1 MKQRRYLIG
10 STVIAALG
18 GLLFGFDTA
27 VISGTVSSLESVFAL
42 NEFWLGF
49 TVAIALIGTILGSL
63 SVGRPGD
70 IYGRKQVLIVLAVF
84 YTISAIGS
92 ALARDW
98 YLFLSFRFLGG
109 LAVGGSS
116 VMSPMYI
123 AEISPAK
130 IRGRLVAVQQFNIVF
145 GILLAFLSNY
155 LVASVV
161 QQHAWRYML
170 GVEAIPAFLFFLL
183 LFVIPRSPRW
193 LVKTD
198 RVDEARDVLG
208 KTGEPDVERAIR
220 DILDSLKQK
229 SDAAREKFFSKKYA
243 VPIIAAVL
251 LAFFNQMSGIN
262 AILYYAP
269 RIFEMTGLP
278 MDAALLQSVAVG
290 LTNMVATIIAM
301 VLIDRMGRK
310 NLLLI
315 GSVGMVIFLG
325 LVAREF
331 YLQDFGGYEV
341 MFFLI
346 GFIAFFAVSQGAV
359 IWVFISEIF
368 PNKVRAEG
376 QALGTFTH
384 WTMAAVVSWTFP
396 VMADVIGGGH
406 SFMIFA
412 LMMVLQFIFVWKFI
426 PETKGRSLEE
436 IQRELGI
443 D

>member
-1 MKQRRYLIG
+1 MKQWRYLIG

-84 YTISAIGS
+84 YTVSAIGS

-290 LTNMVATIIAM
+290 MTNLVATIIAM

-315 GSVGMVIFLG
+315 GSVGMVLFLG